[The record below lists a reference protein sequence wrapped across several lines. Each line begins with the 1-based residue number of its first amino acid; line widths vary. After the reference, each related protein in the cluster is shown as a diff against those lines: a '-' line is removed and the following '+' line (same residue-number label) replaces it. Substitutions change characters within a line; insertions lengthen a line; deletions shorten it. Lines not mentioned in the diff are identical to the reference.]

1 MNNEPREERD
11 TEPLSDN
18 QAPSEISEDFPP
30 PQTLPLEETSEAEQE
45 RKRAAAQEAVAIEAA
60 HRDEVEAQAVKEAQA
75 ATEALAAT
83 TTFHLLP
90 EVFSLIRLPVQIK
103 QLPDFLWKS
112 SFYTISR
119 SPDEISLVCEERLV
133 IWNVDH
139 YSLGNFAKIDG
150 NWRILR
156 LGVMDL
162 SLVGIAARFSGILAE
177 AGVNINIISTY
188 DTDYVMVKQ
197 AKLAR
202 ALTALREAGYEV
214 K

>member
-1 MNNEPREERD
+1 MNDETREEQD
-11 TEPLSDN
+11 FKPLLEA
-18 QAPSEISEDFPP
+18 QAPSEMPEA
-30 PQTLPLEETSEAEQE
+30 LPLNPLSPEEMLEAEQE
-45 RKRAAAQEAVAIEAA
+45 REKAAAKKAA
-60 HRDEVEAQAVKEAQA
+60 DKVESDAQA
-75 ATEALAAT
+75 AKEALAAT

-90 EVFSLIRLPVQIK
+90 EVFSLMRLPVQIK
-103 QLPDFLWKS
+103 QLPDFIWQS
-112 SFYTISR
+112 SFFTLSR
-119 SPDEISLVCEERLV
+119 SPDEISVVCEERLV
-133 IWNVDH
+133 VRNIDH
-139 YSLGNFAKIDG
+139 YGLGNVARIDG

>member
-1 MNNEPREERD
+1 
-11 TEPLSDN
+11 
-18 QAPSEISEDFPP
+18 
-30 PQTLPLEETSEAEQE
+30 
-45 RKRAAAQEAVAIEAA
+45 
-60 HRDEVEAQAVKEAQA
+60 
-75 ATEALAAT
+75 
-83 TTFHLLP
+83 
-90 EVFSLIRLPVQIK
+90 LPVQIK

-139 YSLGNFAKIDG
+139 YSLGNFAKIDS

-202 ALTALREAGYEV
+202 ALAALREAGYVVE
-214 K
+214 